1 MAEEAE
7 GATRSSS
14 SSGGG
19 SSTGRWQ
26 TTQRPG
32 EAKKQATAGAAGRL
46 RRVLGRRRG
55 WRHCPS
61 LRVAW
66 KRDEWSRD
74 MMVFAGTPDD
84 ADWWRRGRGK
94 PARTTEARR
103 GRSGERGE
111 QVAGEDAIEWE
122 PQWGE
127 WRLGGE
133 KRQSEAVGGSRSA
146 GLRIVR
152 AAYAIEKSR
161 PRDCRWAPFDI
172 C

>member
-1 MAEEAE
+1 
-7 GATRSSS
+7 
-14 SSGGG
+14 
-19 SSTGRWQ
+19 
-26 TTQRPG
+26 
-32 EAKKQATAGAAGRL
+32 
-46 RRVLGRRRG
+46 
-55 WRHCPS
+55 
-61 LRVAW
+61 
-66 KRDEWSRD
+66 
-74 MMVFAGTPDD
+74 MVFAGTPDD

-122 PQWGE
+122 PQRGE

-161 PRDCRWAPFDI
+161 P
-172 C
+172 